1 MKLSVNQIKNTEK
14 DLISFGVTKLHVIFA
29 HDMRKHLFII
39 IMALCCIQMQ
49 AQENVVSDLEKPADT
64 PVPASQ
70 HQTPTTQSYALSPS
84 EVEIEQP
91 SPATYHPSPISL
103 PWMGWSRGYGAFMGN
118 LHPGFNVSLG
128 ASVFAPIGKHRYGG
142 AGFSQD
148 ITAVY
153 AMPLTNRL
161 SLAVGG
167 YFNNITWG
175 HHSYRDAGV
184 NAILGYRFNEHWE
197 AFIYGQ
203 KSFLK
208 PEMPLPLYYMHDVG
222 DRIGAAVRYTPNHTF
237 SVTVS
242 VEGRSEPSWLPA
254 MPFANRYND
263 FPYDGMDW

>member
-1 MKLSVNQIKNTEK
+1 
-14 DLISFGVTKLHVIFA
+14 
-29 HDMRKHLFII
+29 
-39 IMALCCIQMQ
+39 
-49 AQENVVSDLEKPADT
+49 
-64 PVPASQ
+64 
-70 HQTPTTQSYALSPS
+70 
-84 EVEIEQP
+84 
-91 SPATYHPSPISL
+91 
-103 PWMGWSRGYGAFMGN
+103 
-118 LHPGFNVSLG
+118 
-128 ASVFAPIGKHRYGG
+128 
-142 AGFSQD
+142 
-148 ITAVY
+148 
-153 AMPLTNRL
+153 
-161 SLAVGG
+161 VGG
-167 YFNNITWG
+167 YFSNISWG

-184 NAILGYRFNEHWE
+184 NAVLGYRFNEHWE